1 MAGHGDLKP
10 QAVRATISLADVE
23 KLDIR
28 VGTIE
33 LVEDVARSEKLVRM
47 TVDFGDHKRVIL
59 AGMRKERTNA
69 KVEVEGRQA
78 LFIVNLAPRRM
89 AGEISEGMMLDIGY
103 TDGILPALA
112 VPERPVPNGCRA
124 G

>member
-33 LVEDVARSEKLVRM
+33 LVEEVARSEKLVRM

-69 KVEVEGRQA
+69 KGEVEGRQA

-89 AGEISEGMMLDIGY
+89 AGEISQGMMLDIGY
-103 TDGILPALA
+103 SDGILPALA